1 MLIGIN
7 IIFLTKY
14 YYNVIMCM
22 LAILNGGIVLQMLT
36 SMDELASLTDEELV
50 IMSSNSEVAITTLI
64 TRYKDI
70 IMKKA
75 RAKTHSSCEID
86 DLVQE
91 GLMALISAIM
101 TFKNDYGTRFL
112 TYANTC
118 IENRMINSLSKNKK
132 EDSYLCHTDDFT
144 DDVTDVTPESILLE
158 REKTQ
163 EVFNKITDILSDM
176 EWKVFHLF
184 LTGSTYD
191 QMARQLNIPLK
202 VVDNAMQRVRR
213 KLKTVW
219 RADNLG

>member
-1 MLIGIN
+1 
-7 IIFLTKY
+7 
-14 YYNVIMCM
+14 
-22 LAILNGGIVLQMLT
+22 MLT
-36 SMDELASLTDEELV
+36 SKDELTSLTDEKLV
-50 IMSSNSEVAITTLI
+50 SMSSNSEVAITTLI

-70 IMKKA
+70 IIKKA
-75 RAKTHSSCEID
+75 RSKMHSSCEID

-91 GLMALISAIM
+91 GSMALISAIM
-101 TFKNDYGTRFL
+101 TFNNDYGTRFS

-118 IENRMINSLSKNKK
+118 IENRMTNSLSKNKK

-144 DDVTDVTPESILLE
+144 HDITNVTPESILLE

-163 EVFNKITDILSDM
+163 EVYKKITNILSDM
-176 EWKVFHLF
+176 EWKVFRLF

-219 RADNLG
+219 RADNPG

>member
-1 MLIGIN
+1 M
-7 IIFLTKY
+7 
-14 YYNVIMCM
+14 NV
-22 LAILNGGIVLQMLT
+22 LAILNGGIILQMLT

-50 IMSSNSEVAITTLI
+50 NISSNSEVAITTLI

-75 RAKTHSSCEID
+75 RLKTHTACETD

-101 TFKNDYGTRFL
+101 TFKNDYGTRFS

-118 IENRMINSLSKNKK
+118 IENRMTNSLSKNKK
-132 EDSYLCHTDDFT
+132 EDSFLYHT

-163 EVFNKITDILSDM
+163 EVFKKITDILSDM
-176 EWKVFHLF
+176 EWKVFRLF

-219 RADNLG
+219 RADNSG